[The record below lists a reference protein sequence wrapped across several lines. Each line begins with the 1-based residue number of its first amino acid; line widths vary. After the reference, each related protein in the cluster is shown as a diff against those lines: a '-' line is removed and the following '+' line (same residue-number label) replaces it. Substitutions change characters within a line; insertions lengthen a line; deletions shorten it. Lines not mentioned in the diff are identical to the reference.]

1 MNSTY
6 KAALQAGFNDKTFP
20 RLSEVIFVTEP
31 EAAAIYTARYL
42 REDKRISFLKV
53 RVLSVNV
60 MQMPN
65 VL

>member
-53 RVLSVNV
+53 RV
-60 MQMPN
+60 
-65 VL
+65 